1 MQKNKVL
8 GLDLGSKTLGIA
20 ISDVF
25 ATFAQPIETFQFKTN
40 HYKHAIEYVAALVEK
55 EQVATVVL
63 GLPISLNNT
72 ENERSEIS
80 RRFAQKLEKATNIN
94 VVLWDERMTTMEVE
108 RVLIDGG
115 VGRKKRKDYVDKLAA
130 TVILQ
135 SYLDASKKERE

>member
-1 MQKNKVL
+1 MQSNKIL

-25 ATFAQPIETFQFKTN
+25 AIFAQPVETYQFKTN
-40 HYKHAIEYVAALVEK
+40 HYKHAIEYVALLVEK
-55 EQVATVVL
+55 ENVTTIVL
-63 GLPISLNNT
+63 GLPINMNNT

-80 RRFAQKLEKATNIN
+80 RRFAKKLEDATRVN

-115 VGRKKRKDYVDKLAA
+115 VRREKRKDHVDKLAA

-135 SYLDASKKERE
+135 NYLDARKKERE